1 MQINYCY
8 KKRVTMEYLEKGSGF
23 YITKY
28 LDGWLQAHLEKMEAA
43 AQGRGG

>member
-1 MQINYCY
+1 
-8 KKRVTMEYLEKGSGF
+8 MEYLEKGSGF